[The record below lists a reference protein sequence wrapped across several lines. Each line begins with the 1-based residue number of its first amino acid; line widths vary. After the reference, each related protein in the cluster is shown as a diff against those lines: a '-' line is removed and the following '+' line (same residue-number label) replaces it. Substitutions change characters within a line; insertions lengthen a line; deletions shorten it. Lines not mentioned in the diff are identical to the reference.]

1 MRNLYALIL
10 SVLFSISAVSQ
21 EKSVQFPDD
30 FFGIYT
36 GTLHIS
42 SDKGDQILPMEFHL
56 LATDSVGK
64 YTYTLV
70 YGEGETKQIR
80 DYSLLEKNKTKGAY
94 VVDENNG
101 IILDD
106 KVLDNRMYALFEV
119 NNTLLT
125 TFITFEADHMIF
137 EIIATSKSDKRVTYT
152 EDEDKT
158 EVISYPITTIQRAVL
173 KKQ

>member
-1 MRNLYALIL
+1 MRNFHIL
-10 SVLFSISAVSQ
+10 LLAVLFSISAVSQ
-21 EKSVQFPDD
+21 EKLVQFPDD

-36 GTLHIS
+36 GMLQIS
-42 SDKGDQILPMEFHL
+42 SDKGNQILPMEFQL
-56 LATDSVGK
+56 LATDTAGK

-80 DYSLLEKNKTKGAY
+80 YYSLLEKNKATGAY

-106 KVLDNRMYALFEV
+106 KVQDNRMYAVFEV
-119 NNTLLT
+119 NDTLLT

-137 EIIATSKSDKRVTYT
+137 EIIATSKNDKRVTYT
-152 EDEDKT
+152 EDEDKI
-158 EVISYPITTIQRAVL
+158 EVISYPISTIQRAVL
-173 KKQ
+173 KKL